1 MDILLNE
8 DEVQIWNAAD
18 AFLSSESPPSLV
30 RGVET
35 GDPKYAPDLW
45 AGIAA
50 QGWCGLCLPEEIGG
64 QGAPLT
70 WMGILLE
77 AVGRHIAPVPLAAV
91 AAASLV
97 TARFGN
103 TEQRRYLRQVA
114 SGSSLVTY
122 ALQEGSADW
131 DIGAVQMSGRVEG
144 DEVILSG
151 TKSFVENFFA
161 SDRCLVVF
169 RGDLPGGADGISV
182 ALVDTRSPGLHG
194 TALVNTAKTGQ
205 SFVTFDGVRIPI
217 KDVLGELGRGRAAA
231 DYLAQLASVF
241 LASQMAGA
249 ARRATEFAVEYSKV
263 RVAFEQ
269 PIGAFQALQHLAADM
284 IIAVDGTEMLA
295 REALWRL
302 DNGLDA
308 TMEVSQAKSF
318 ANEHCLATCR
328 SAQQIHGGIGFIKDF
343 DLHLWYK
350 RVATWALTAGTTYD
364 HRKKIAEVLLDRA
377 GTVRLDDCHYSDSAE
392 ARELVA

>member
-8 DEVQIWNAAD
+8 DEMQIKRAAD
-18 AFLSSESPPSLV
+18 AFLNSESPASLV
-30 RGVET
+30 RAVEAT
-35 GDPKYAPDLW
+35 DLKYAPDLW
-45 AGIAA
+45 AGIAR
-50 QGWCGLCLPEEIGG
+50 QGWCGLCLPEEVGG

-77 AVGRHIAPVPLAAV
+77 SVGRHIAPVPLGTV
-91 AAASLV
+91 AATSLV
-97 TARFGN
+97 IAKFGN
-103 TEQRRYLRQVA
+103 DEQREYLRQVA
-114 SGSSLVTY
+114 AGSSQVTY
-122 ALQEGSADW
+122 ALQEESGEW
-131 DIGAVQMSGRVEG
+131 DAGAVQMSGRLEG
-144 DEVILSG
+144 DEVVLSG
-151 TKSFVENFFA
+151 TKAFVENFAA

-169 RGDLPGGADGISV
+169 TADPGAPGASI
-182 ALVDTRSPGLHG
+182 ALVDTRAPGIRSE
-194 TALVNTAKTGQ
+194 ALVNTANTGQ
-205 SFVTFDGVRIPI
+205 SFVTFDEVRISK
-217 KDVLGELGRGRAAA
+217 KDVLGDLGRGRAAV
-231 DYLAQLASVF
+231 DHLAHLTSVF

-249 ARRATEFAVEYSKV
+249 ARRVTEFAVEYSKV
-263 RVAFEQ
+263 RVAFGQ

-308 TMEVSQAKSF
+308 IMEVSQAKSF
-318 ANEHCLATCR
+318 ANEHCLAVCR

-364 HRKKIAEVLLDRA
+364 HRKYIAEVLLDNS
-377 GTVRLDDCHYSDSAE
+377 GSVRLDNCHRSESAE
-392 ARELVA
+392 TRELAA